1 MDLLVILCKL
11 NVAVGVCNSYTI
23 IYYTILYY
31 TILYYTILYYTILLK
46 FFNHLICVLPVLL
59 HTRDIAS
66 HECSFLSWIPL
77 RVAET
82 CRRFTTYLYIIVSI
96 ISQLLVYIYI
106 YIYSRKKTTF
116 MASYMWYYYWY
127 IYTYIY
133 IHTNNCNIIDTLL

>member
-1 MDLLVILCKL
+1 MESTKFINAQHTKTVHLYRNTKEKLFLKYVDLLVILCKL

-66 HECSFLSWIPL
+66 HECSFLS
-77 RVAET
+77 
-82 CRRFTTYLYIIVSI
+82 
-96 ISQLLVYIYI
+96 
-106 YIYSRKKTTF
+106 
-116 MASYMWYYYWY
+116 
-127 IYTYIY
+127 
-133 IHTNNCNIIDTLL
+133 